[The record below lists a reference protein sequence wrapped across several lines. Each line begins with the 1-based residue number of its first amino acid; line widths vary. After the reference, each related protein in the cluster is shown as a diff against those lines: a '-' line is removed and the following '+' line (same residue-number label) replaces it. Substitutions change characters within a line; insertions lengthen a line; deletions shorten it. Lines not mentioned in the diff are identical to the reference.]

1 MKLKN
6 GDIVV
11 FAGDSV
17 TDACKIGSFMQLGD
31 GFVYYVNNIVNAFYP
46 EITPKFI
53 NAGISGNTST
63 DLLNRFD
70 SDIIAHNPNYVFILI
85 GSNDV
90 WRQFDRPC
98 YPEQAV
104 LLPTFTEN
112 VEKMINKVLSIG
124 ATPILISPY
133 YIEDNKQD
141 GMRAKMDEYANAT
154 FLLAQKYNLTYIDIQ
169 KEFDEYLKYR
179 HSASLAWDRVHPGP
193 VGSLL
198 ITKAV
203 LNYFDFDKKVF

>member
-17 TDACKIGSFMQLGD
+17 TDAGKIGSYMALGS
-31 GFVYYVNNIVNAFYP
+31 GYVYYVNNIVNAFYP

-53 NAGISGNTST
+53 NAGISGDTST

-70 SDIIAHNPNYVFILI
+70 KDVLSQNPNYVFILI
-85 GSNDV
+85 GANDI

-104 LLPTFTEN
+104 DLPTHLSNLEDML
-112 VEKMINKVLSIG
+112 KKVISIG
-124 ATPILISPY
+124 ATPVLMPTY
-133 YIEDNKQD
+133 YIESNDSDQMKNTTLL
-141 GMRAKMDEYANAT
+141 YAQ
-154 FLLAQKYNLTYIDIQ
+154 AQKDLAKKYGVEVVDVQ
-169 KEFDEYLKYR
+169 AEFDKYLTHRY
-179 HSASLAWDRVHPGP
+179 SASLTWDRVHPGP
-193 VGSLL
+193 VGSML
-198 ITKAV
+198 IAKAV
-203 LNYFDFDKKVF
+203 LNYFKFEKKVF

>member
-17 TDACKIGSFMQLGD
+17 TDAGKIGSYMALGS
-31 GFVYYVNNIVNAFYP
+31 GYVYYVNNIVNAFYP

-53 NAGISGNTST
+53 NAGISGDTST

-85 GSNDV
+85 GAHDV

-112 VEKMINKVLSIG
+112 VEKMIKGVLKQCLKL
-124 ATPILISPY
+124 IL
-133 YIEDNKQD
+133 
-141 GMRAKMDEYANAT
+141 
-154 FLLAQKYNLTYIDIQ
+154 
-169 KEFDEYLKYR
+169 
-179 HSASLAWDRVHPGP
+179 
-193 VGSLL
+193 
-198 ITKAV
+198 
-203 LNYFDFDKKVF
+203 